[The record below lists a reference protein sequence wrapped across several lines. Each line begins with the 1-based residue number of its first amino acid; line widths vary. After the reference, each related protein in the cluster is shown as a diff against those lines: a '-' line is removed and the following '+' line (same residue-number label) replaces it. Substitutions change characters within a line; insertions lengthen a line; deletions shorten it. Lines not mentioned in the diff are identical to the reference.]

1 MFYQSNYNKNLL
13 IAPIWKWLIIVF
25 WVLFVAVIFFP
36 ATEQGSI
43 IWYLGLSASIFLVA
57 ACILLVAFALVV
69 IFIKRKKL
77 GVVSSMLA
85 SLFVIIF
92 NVPGSMVLYAYLKN
106 QRVIG

>member
-13 IAPIWKWLIIVF
+13 ITPIWKWLIIVF
-25 WVLFVAVIFFP
+25 WVLLVAVMFFP

-57 ACILLVAFALVV
+57 ACILLVTFALVV

-92 NVPGSMVLYAYLKN
+92 NVPGSIVLYAYLKN